1 MRPVSYPRF
10 QLFLNSASASPD
22 PGPNAPLSD
31 ACKNSTQPAAS
42 AEAAIKAWTAAGVQ
56 PSQLVLG
63 VPSYG
68 YISTSQ
74 ATRLHQR
81 DQNASIP
88 YVHALT
94 DAGADN
100 GQVQF
105 RELIRQGVLC
115 RDATSPERYVGCGGF
130 TREWD
135 PCSSTPY
142 LRSEAGQ
149 VITYDDAQSLE
160 LKSAY
165 AKQSGLLGINI
176 FDVHGDTNEWE
187 LLDSLRLG
195 LGL

>member
-1 MRPVSYPRF
+1 VRPELYPRF
-10 QLFLNSASASPD
+10 QLSYQPCSASSN

-81 DQNASIP
+81 DQNASVP
-88 YVHALT
+88 DVHALT

-105 RELIRQGVLC
+105 RELVRQGVLC

-135 PCSSTPY
+135 PCSSTPF

>member
-1 MRPVSYPRF
+1 MTRINPV
-10 QLFLNSASASPD
+10 LASSS

-31 ACKNSTQPAAS
+31 ACQNSTQPAAS
-42 AEAAIKAWTAAGVQ
+42 AEAAIRAWTAAGVQ

-74 ATRLHQR
+74 ATRLRQR
-81 DQNASIP
+81 DQNASQP
-88 YVHALT
+88 LVHALT
-94 DAGADN
+94 DEGADN

-105 RELIRQGVLC
+105 RELVRQGVLC
-115 RDATSPERYVGCGGF
+115 RDPTLPERYVGCAGF

-135 PCSSTPY
+135 PCSSTPF
-142 LRSEAGQ
+142 LHSETGNQ
-149 VITYDDAQSLE
+149 IITYDDAQSLE

-165 AKQSGLLGINI
+165 AKESGILGINI

-187 LLDSLRLG
+187 LLNSLRLG